1 MAWSEQKQQE
11 RDMAG
16 SGVPQEL
23 ERVKQFRIKDRQD
36 VESIERLVSLTGI
49 AIEVVVDENSKE
61 DKVTL
66 VLSHNGYT
74 QSYNGQTRYYLMSK
88 NFHTKVFEHLRKQLI
103 SFAEKAK
110 DYKLAEYLLYN
121 NPFEKEVY

>member
-36 VESIERLVSLTGI
+36 VESICCGL
-49 AIEVVVDENSKE
+49 
-61 DKVTL
+61 
-66 VLSHNGYT
+66 
-74 QSYNGQTRYYLMSK
+74 QS
-88 NFHTKVFEHLRKQLI
+88 
-103 SFAEKAK
+103 
-110 DYKLAEYLLYN
+110 
-121 NPFEKEVY
+121 